1 MFKVKASVVRIQ
13 AENLKQILIF
23 CSYPVKTYK
32 KEHVKWVLLSVS
44 ALCDI
49 SNNVFKITKTAAF

>member
-1 MFKVKASVVRIQ
+1 MFKVKASVGRIQ

-32 KEHVKWVLLSVS
+32 KEHVKLVLLSVS
-44 ALCDI
+44 APM
-49 SNNVFKITKTAAF
+49 